1 MSPTCGR
8 LVSALQLA
16 SSVLAVAAGLTPST
30 PSTPSLDSR
39 QENSTPSCKAVPGT
53 PSWPSTRD
61 WDRLNESL
69 AGRLLQPTPPGAVC
83 HPEQGSYNPTECEAV
98 RKGWSTYEFH
108 QADPVSVDWN
118 QWTND
123 TCLPFENTPCS
134 GQGYPVF
141 VVNATEPRHVQ
152 LGVQFAKKH
161 NVRFIVKSTGHDY
174 IGRSVA
180 PNSLSIWT
188 HHMKGIKTHDSFRP
202 NRCKTTIESTAVT
215 VGAGTQ
221 MWDLYSA
228 LDLLNQTTIGGG
240 GKTVSVGGYLTGA
253 GHGLLAPSHG
263 LAADQVL
270 EMEVV
275 TPDGKIVTANECQN
289 QDLFWAMRGGGGST
303 FGVMT
308 SVTLKTFPTPKLES
322 ASAIIATTQIDDPR
336 PIFDMTAYVLSQ
348 LPSMGDQGLSGYS
361 YVFRQI
367 SNPLD
372 GGNTTVGGL
381 IFTGVIQNSPPEEL
395 RELWEP
401 IFAHVKDTWPD
412 LFMTLYYE
420 PKSYPSFLG
429 WFSENY
435 DTSPAGEN
443 NHLGSRLL
451 DRDALTKNLT
461 SLSEAFERFTGGAL
475 ATAYLVSGK
484 GVHNAKPRGCSGN
497 AVLPAWRKAY
507 IHATMG
513 VSFDPLDA
521 VASAAAEAQVKER
534 VAGLRELAP
543 NMGAYMNEADYR
555 EPNWQKEFW
564 GSNYERL
571 VSIKRAVDPDDVF
584 WCTPCVGNERWE
596 QVDDRL
602 CRV

>member
-1 MSPTCGR
+1 MFPTCGR
-8 LVSALQLA
+8 LVSTLQLA
-16 SSVLAVAAGLTPST
+16 SSVLAVAAGLNP
-30 PSTPSLDSR
+30 PLESR
-39 QENSTPSCKAVPGT
+39 RADNAPSCKAVPGT
-53 PSWPSTRD
+53 PTWPSPRD

-83 HPEQGSYNPTECEAV
+83 HPGQGSYNLTECEAV

-108 QADPVSVDWN
+108 QADPISVDWN

-123 TCLPFENTPCS
+123 TCLPFEGSPCS

-152 LGVQFAKKH
+152 LGVEFAKRH
-161 NVRFIVKSTGHDY
+161 NVRLVVKSSGHDY

-188 HHMKGIKTHDSFRP
+188 HHMKDIKTHDSFRP
-202 NRCKTTIESTAVT
+202 KRCKATINSTAVT

-221 MWDLYSA
+221 MWDLYNA
-228 LDLLNQTTIGGG
+228 LDLLNQTAIGGG
-240 GKTVSVGGYLTGA
+240 GKTVSVGGYVTGA

-308 SVTLKTFPTPKLES
+308 SVTMKTFPSPKLES
-322 ASAIIATTQIDDPR
+322 ATAIIVTPQIDDPR
-336 PIFDMTAYVLSQ
+336 PIFDMVAYVLSQ

-361 YVFRQI
+361 YIFRQFA
-367 SNPLD
+367 NPFD
-372 GGNTTVGGL
+372 GGNTTIGGL
-381 IFTGVIQNSPPEEL
+381 IFSGVLQDSSPEAL
-395 RELWEP
+395 RELWDP
-401 IFAHVKDTWPD
+401 IFAHVSATWPD
-412 LFMTLYYE
+412 LFMTLYYQ
-420 PKSYPSFLG
+420 PKSFPSFLG
-429 WFSENY
+429 WYSENY
-435 DTSPAGEN
+435 DTTSAGEN
-443 NHLGSRLL
+443 TYLGSRLL

-461 SLSEAFERFTGGAL
+461 SLSEAFERFTDGEVS
-475 ATAYLVSGK
+475 TAYLISGK

-507 IHATMG
+507 IHATFG
-513 VSFDPLDA
+513 VSFDPLDPA
-521 VASAAAEAQVKER
+521 AAAAAEARVQKR
-534 VAGLRELAP
+534 VAALRELAP

-555 EPNWQKEFW
+555 EPNFQKEFW
-564 GSNYERL
+564 GSNYQRL
-571 VSIKRAVDPDDVF
+571 VSIKRAVDPDNVF

-602 CRV
+602 CRVEDGGQ